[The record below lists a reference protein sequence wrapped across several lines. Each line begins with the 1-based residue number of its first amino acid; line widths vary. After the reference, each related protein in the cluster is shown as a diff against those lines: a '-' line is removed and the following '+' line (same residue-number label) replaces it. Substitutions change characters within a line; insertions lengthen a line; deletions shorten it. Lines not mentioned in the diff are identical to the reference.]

1 MAINNCM
8 NWNNQWEKDC
18 YYCVLT
24 YMLVQTIKSEF
35 KVGSKD
41 LIKSIKK
48 LMDYPIQPLKRT
60 SILSLFPTKS
70 ELEAQKL
77 QAETKALAPVKPSVI
92 KKSIKQKMDK
102 KGVAKNRFIINDV
115 KPSKDSIFEHKE
127 NMYRKFIEAQQKI
140 NGMGVNTIGNCKN
153 LRYAIGRGNNTLLV
167 QLALKNRWWWHKTK
181 RSSTGVNFLWTQLM

>member
-35 KVGSKD
+35 KIGSKD

-60 SILSLFPTKS
+60 SIQSLFPTRG
-70 ELEAQKL
+70 ELEAQRL
-77 QAETKALAPVKPSVI
+77 QAEAKALAPVRPTVI
-92 KKSIKQKMDK
+92 KKSIKHKVDK

-127 NMYRKFIEAQQKI
+127 KMYRKFIESQQKI
-140 NGMGVNTIGNCKN
+140 NGMTVNTIGNCKN

-167 QLALKNRWWWHKTK
+167 QLAMKNRWWWHKTK
-181 RSSTGVNFLWTQLM
+181 RSSSGINFLWTQLM

>member
-1 MAINNCM
+1 M

-41 LIKSIKK
+41 LIKCIKK

-60 SILSLFPTKS
+60 SIMSLFPTKS
-70 ELEAQKL
+70 ELENQTSPTENKI
-77 QAETKALAPVKPSVI
+77 TVVNKTNIVRKTI
-92 KKSIKQKMDK
+92 KYKVDK
-102 KGVAKNRFIINDV
+102 KGLAKNRFMINDI

-127 NMYRKFIEAQQKI
+127 NMYRRFIESQQKL
-140 NGMGVNTIGNCKN
+140 NGLEVNTVGN
-153 LRYAIGRGNNTLLV
+153 
-167 QLALKNRWWWHKTK
+167 
-181 RSSTGVNFLWTQLM
+181 